1 MTNQEFLESI
11 TLEGEE
17 WREVVG
23 YEDLYLVSNY
33 GRVVFKTRFHNNGNG
48 GYIRPPKLA
57 RPMRSKNGYLQA
69 RLWRDN
75 KE

>member
-23 YEDLYLVSNY
+23 YEDLC
-33 GRVVFKTRFHNNGNG
+33 
-48 GYIRPPKLA
+48 
-57 RPMRSKNGYLQA
+57 KNQSF
-69 RLWRDN
+69 
-75 KE
+75 